1 MITRI
6 IQLINTISISIS
18 NLKFKFTSLSQKF
31 TRLATFELFCFGIL
45 AFSILY
51 IQSIGSET
59 GGELLF
65 SSFFVSI
72 NLETTLLVKANRH
85 SYIGTRY
92 ASTKIKKTV
101 IDTAKE
107 VPVAYPV
114 KTPKITPSEP
124 SKGLFS
130 RLLSGSTVLANSF
143 RTNLDTSQAA
153 SSFKS
158 LCKTCTTLKTNLKN
172 FFWSLLVF
180 SKLDRFITPKVL
192 FVLSLIGGAVKWLM
206 RAFTLFNLIMVVW
219 IFYFNTPVFTA
230 KLIAGWFIEFFRALK
245 ITYTDTVARFLDY
258 LINVAENGLRSIPKH
273 PKTPVEYPEGGFYK
287 QYREI
292 FKMIQDEINNS

>member
-1 MITRI
+1 MVSAI
-6 IQLINTISISIS
+6 LIPVICSFILMVSE
-18 NLKFKFTSLSQKF
+18 NLTDSVS
-31 TRLATFELFCFGIL
+31 
-45 AFSILY
+45 
-51 IQSIGSET
+51 
-59 GGELLF
+59 LLF
-65 SSFFVSI
+65 VINSHLGLGTASFQ
-72 NLETTLLVKANRH
+72 KRK
-85 SYIGTRY
+85 
-92 ASTKIKKTV
+92 ASTSKAKKATKTV
-101 IDTAKE
+101 KEAVKE

-114 KTPKITPSEP
+114 KTPDIKPSEP

-143 RTNLDTSQAA
+143 RTNLNASQAT

-172 FFWSLLVF
+172 FFWSILVF
-180 SKLDRFITPKVL
+180 IKLDRFITPKVL
-192 FVLSLIGGAVKWLM
+192 FVLSLIGGAFKWLM
-206 RAFTLFNLIMVVW
+206 RGFTLFNLIMFAW
-219 IFYFNTPVFTA
+219 IFYFNTPVITA
-230 KLIAGWFIEFFRALK
+230 QLLTGWLLDFCSKLK

-258 LINVAENGLRSIPKH
+258 LINVAENGLRSVPKH